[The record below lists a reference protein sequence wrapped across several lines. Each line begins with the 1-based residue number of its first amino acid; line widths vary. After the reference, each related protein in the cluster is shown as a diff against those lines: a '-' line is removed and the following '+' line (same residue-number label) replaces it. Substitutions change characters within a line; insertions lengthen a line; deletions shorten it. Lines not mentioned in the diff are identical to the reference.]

1 MPVSKRGI
9 KEERNQAN
17 HEREQQGAL
26 HWVKFAPTKSEDDPF
41 LGGEDY
47 DLKYAIGKAGS
58 FPPRP
63 LYFSGL
69 REFTS
74 MDQKSLRP

>member
-26 HWVKFAPTKSEDDPF
+26 HWVKIAPTNDRSREAFGADD
-41 LGGEDY
+41 Y
-47 DLKYAIGKAGS
+47 W
-58 FPPRP
+58 
-63 LYFSGL
+63 
-69 REFTS
+69 
-74 MDQKSLRP
+74 